1 MEARDPAWAGRHRVE
16 LDSISRDHT
25 VNIQFEDV
33 ARKVEGNISPRLMD
47 FLEIASYVF
56 TADCSAQRGKW
67 TDAEREEPW
76 GRDMAFVIAVREP
89 EFWANPKIKSLMQE
103 ILLFLSNDSYSFQFV
118 PLGVDRVHKTPYFDF
133 DDHKNWPFFKPDRVL
148 MFSGGLDS
156 LAGIVETA
164 ASGGKAVLISH
175 RPVSTLYARQRA
187 LFIEL
192 QKKFAGQL
200 IHIPVWINKDE
211 GFGREPTQ
219 RTRSFLFTA
228 LGTLVAQLIGAG
240 GIRFYENGVLSV
252 NLPLAEEVLRAR
264 ASRTTHPLALHL
276 LSSLAAAVTERE
288 LPIDNPFLLKTKT
301 EVVQSLA
308 ANDAT
313 DLIAL
318 TCSCSHL
325 MFQSGEKRHC
335 GKCSQ
340 CIDRRFAVAGAG
352 LLSTDPAADYVSD
365 VFIGPRPKELERSIA
380 IDYTRHGIELECRS
394 EGEIA
399 ALFNAEI
406 SRAVR
411 YETKKRETA
420 QSLISMYKRHGTIV
434 RQVLEDQLRRNAAK
448 LIDRTLE
455 RTSLLALVIGQ
466 NYLPA
471 SECYAPAVPDQES
484 AEKKKPANPQSVILT
499 KLDEILNVCQTSAG
513 IRQARSK
520 KARRSSIPNKRD
532 TVLFAAITSNL
543 EGIKYCA
550 FVDKHR
556 ISPKWTEDGPKSYR
570 ESYVAGGSYRKK
582 VQDEK
587 TRAKQRMKGYADS
600 AILEAF
606 VTYLRSEFDQLSPL
620 FSSRNSL
627 NASKNET
634 SLNPRNSY

>member
-1 MEARDPAWAGRHRVE
+1 MDARDPAWAGRHRVE
-16 LDSISRDHT
+16 LDSISRNHT

-33 ARKVEGNISPRLMD
+33 ARKVESNISPRLID

-56 TADCSAQRGKW
+56 TADCSAQRGEW
-67 TDAEREEPW
+67 TDAERREPW
-76 GRDMAFVIAVREP
+76 GRDMVFVIAVRDP
-89 EFWANPKIKSLMQE
+89 EFWATPKIKSLMQE
-103 ILLFLSNDSYSFQFV
+103 TLLFLSNDSYSFHFV

-133 DDHKNWPFFKPDRVL
+133 DDQKNWPFYKPHRVL

-192 QKKFAGQL
+192 QKKFPGQL

-252 NLPLAEEVLRAR
+252 NLPMAEEVLRAR

-288 LPIDNPFLLKTKT
+288 LPIDNPFLFKTKT
-301 EVVQSLA
+301 EVVQSLV
-308 ANDAT
+308 ANDTT

-325 MFQSGEKRHC
+325 MFQSGERRHC

-352 LLSTDPAADYVSD
+352 LLSKDPATDYVND
-365 VFIGPRPKELERSIA
+365 VFIGPRQKELERSVA

-394 EGEIA
+394 EIEIA

-411 YETKKRETA
+411 HETKKTETA

-434 RQVLEDQLRRNAAK
+434 RQVLEDQLRRNATK

-466 NYLPA
+466 NYLPG
-471 SECYAPAVPDQES
+471 SEHYGTTVSNSES
-484 AEKKKPANPQSVILT
+484 TEKTEPTNQSVILT
-499 KLDEILNVCQTSAG
+499 KLNEILSICQAGAG
-513 IRQARSK
+513 IRQHRSNR
-520 KARRSSIPNKRD
+520 ARRASIPNKRD
-532 TVLFAAITSNL
+532 TVLFAAITSDL
-543 EGIKYCA
+543 EGTSYCA
-550 FVDKHR
+550 YVDKHR
-556 ISPKWTEDGPKSYR
+556 ISPKWSEDGPKSYR
-570 ESYVAGGSYRKK
+570 ESYLAGGSYRKK

-587 TRAKQRMKGYADS
+587 TRAKQRMKGHPDS
-600 AILEAF
+600 VILDAF
-606 VTYLRSEFDQLSPL
+606 VTHLRSEFNQLSYL
-620 FSSRNSL
+620 FNSRNSL
-627 NASKNET
+627 NASKK
-634 SLNPRNSY
+634 